1 MLVTT
6 DGVGVPEAS
15 AVATIEQIRASGD
28 VPALPDTAATRVQI
42 EQMLKQL
49 QEAANTVARM
59 QPSIEPLRKVME
71 AAEAVGALRSRR
83 DVEDGE
89 TTLAMLDIMEM
100 CGAQLLQLNEIVLL
114 VQAERVERGEQ
125 P

>member
-1 MLVTT
+1 MTT

>member
-1 MLVTT
+1 
-6 DGVGVPEAS
+6 
-15 AVATIEQIRASGD
+15 
-28 VPALPDTAATRVQI
+28 
-42 EQMLKQL
+42 MLKQL